1 MTLRTTPLKSELT
14 ICTTGDDAVPWLW
27 VCQQRVRW
35 IVRRTVTASAMPWT
49 AWSSKFKRSPKL
61 LYMILEDNLKAV

>member
-1 MTLRTTPLKSELT
+1 MTLHTNYAFEVR
-14 ICTTGDDAVPWLW
+14 IDDVYHGRGVPWLW
-27 VCQQRVRW
+27 VCQQRGRW

-49 AWSSKFKRSPKL
+49 AWSSTPKL